1 MKTIILTPVSIMLQL
16 LILIVLKIEIFI
28 HFLGYFL
35 TPQSQRIEIEKE
47 RL

>member
-1 MKTIILTPVSIMLQL
+1 MKTIILTPISIMRQL

-28 HFLGYFL
+28 HFLGCFL